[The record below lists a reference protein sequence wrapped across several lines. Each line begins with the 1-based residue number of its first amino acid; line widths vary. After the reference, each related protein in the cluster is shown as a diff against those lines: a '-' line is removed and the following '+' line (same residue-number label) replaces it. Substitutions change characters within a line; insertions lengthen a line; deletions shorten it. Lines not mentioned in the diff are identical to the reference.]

1 MASLYD
7 KCYVECV
14 CIRNGTI
21 FPMKCTTFNQSA
33 MHPGH
38 CIGNS
43 ISDRCSLNCLGEAG
57 MDSDLFDERQ
67 RDEVPG
73 HYSMV
78 HQLQEGSESE
88 GQHLPKAEER
98 AD

>member
-1 MASLYD
+1 
-7 KCYVECV
+7 
-14 CIRNGTI
+14 
-21 FPMKCTTFNQSA
+21 
-33 MHPGH
+33 
-38 CIGNS
+38 
-43 ISDRCSLNCLGEAG
+43 

-88 GQHLPKAEER
+88 GQHLSKADEETR
-98 AD
+98 VRGQHSPTYGEKKQDNCSHKQQGISIGQSVLAYGNHIQKGF

>member
-1 MASLYD
+1 
-7 KCYVECV
+7 
-14 CIRNGTI
+14 
-21 FPMKCTTFNQSA
+21 
-33 MHPGH
+33 
-38 CIGNS
+38 
-43 ISDRCSLNCLGEAG
+43 

-88 GQHLPKAEER
+88 GQHLPKADEER
-98 AD
+98 GGRDRVRGQHSPTEGEKKQDNCSHKQQGISIGQSVLAYSNHIQKGF